1 MSTTSRW
8 CWQQDHRNMSN
19 KNQRIISALV
29 TAIFHALIVL
39 ILCLLTLT
47 VAEKDEVEDG
57 VPVMLGELEDAGGM
71 DMGGFPT
78 PDGAEP
84 AEPVAPEASQS
95 PDEPLVTQESEPS
108 ISVDESKAKAEKA
121 KKAADEEARKKAE
134 EAARKKA
141 EEERKAA
148 EEAARK
154 KAEAEAAA
162 KAAVNNKVAGAFG
175 NSKNKGSSGNGTGD
189 GAQGSPTGNAN
200 YGATSGV
207 GGTGNNPIYSG
218 PRKYK
223 KLTKPSY
230 DDNTSE
236 GTVVV
241 EIVVDAAGKVTS
253 ATIVLGKTNTTSPAL
268 RNAALNAARASTFNE
283 GANLDKGTITYKFK
297 QR

>member
-8 CWQQDHRNMSN
+8 CWQQDLQNMSN
-19 KNQRIISALV
+19 KNQKIISALV
-29 TAIFHALIVL
+29 TAIFHGLLIL

-47 VAEKDEVEDG
+47 VADKDETIEDG

-108 ISVDESKAKAEKA
+108 ISVEDAKAKAEKA
-121 KKAADEEARKKAE
+121 
-134 EAARKKA
+134 KKA

-207 GGTGNNPIYSG
+207 GGTGTSYAVGS
-218 PRKYK
+218 RTHKY
-223 KLTKPSY
+223 LSKPTY
-230 DDNTSE
+230 DDASSE

-241 EIVVDAAGKVTS
+241 KIVVDASGKVESARVKSATTTS
-253 ATIVLGKTNTTSPAL
+253 AAL
-268 RNAALNAARASTFNE
+268 RNAAVSAARKSTFTAGNGNE
-283 GANLDKGTITYKFK
+283 NGTITYKFK
-297 QR
+297 LK

>member
-1 MSTTSRW
+1 
-8 CWQQDHRNMSN
+8 MSN

-121 KKAADEEARKKAE
+121 KKAAEEEARKK
-134 EAARKKA
+134 
-141 EEERKAA
+141 A

-207 GGTGNNPIYSG
+207 GGTGTSYAVGS
-218 PRKYK
+218 RTHKY
-223 KLTKPSY
+223 LPKPTY
-230 DDNTSE
+230 DDASSE

-241 EIVVDAAGKVTS
+241 AIIVDANGKVESASVKSSTTTS
-253 ATIVLGKTNTTSPAL
+253 ASL
-268 RNAALNAARASTFNE
+268 RNAAVSAARRSTFTPGSGNE
-283 GANLDKGTITYKFK
+283 NGTITYKFK
-297 QR
+297 LK

>member
-121 KKAADEEARKKAE
+121 KKAAEEEARKKAE

-148 EEAARK
+148 VEAARK

-207 GGTGNNPIYSG
+207 GGTGTSYAVGS
-218 PRKYK
+218 RTHKY
-223 KLTKPSY
+223 LPKPTY
-230 DDNTSE
+230 DDASSE

-241 EIVVDAAGKVTS
+241 AIIVDANGKVESASVKSSTTTS
-253 ATIVLGKTNTTSPAL
+253 ASL
-268 RNAALNAARASTFNE
+268 RNAAVSAARRSTFTPGSGNE
-283 GANLDKGTITYKFK
+283 NGTITYKFK
-297 QR
+297 LK